1 MPELPEVET
10 VCRSLRGPLTGHT
23 VTGVTINWERTVDP
37 HDPIEFSKN
46 LAGKRI
52 ERVFR
57 RAKLIVFR
65 LSDASVMTTHLR
77 MTGKLLYVENGTC
90 GSNEPAKHLRLAIQ
104 LDNGG
109 RLAFYDARKFG
120 RIRMYS
126 ARDWESLSA
135 SFGPEPLDPEFTS
148 RHFYERLQATRR
160 QIKPLLLDQ
169 TFLAGVGN
177 IYADEA
183 LFRARIHPLTISSSI
198 SRRKSTDLHSAV
210 VETLM
215 IALGN
220 QGTTLRDYRSGLGE
234 EGSNQS
240 SLLVYGAKPGTPCPR
255 CGTTLKRLVI
265 GQRGSTICPR
275 CQRLR

>member
-10 VCRSLRGPLTGHT
+10 VCRSLRGPLSGRT

-37 HDPIEFSKN
+37 HDSGEFSKN

-52 ERVFR
+52 ECVFR

-77 MTGKLLYVENGTC
+77 MTGKLLYVESD
-90 GSNEPAKHLRLAIQ
+90 GSSANEPASHLRLAIK

-109 RLAFYDARKFG
+109 GLAFYDARKFG

-126 ARDWESLSA
+126 APEWDSLSA
-135 SFGPEPLDPEFTS
+135 SFGPEPLNPEFTA
-148 RHFYERLQATRR
+148 RQFYERLQATRR

-169 TFLAGVGN
+169 TFIAGVGN

-198 SRRKSTDLHSAV
+198 SRRKSSDLHRAI
-210 VETLM
+210 VETLT

-220 QGTTLRDYRSGLGE
+220 QGTTLRDYRFGLGE
-234 EGSNQS
+234 QGSNQS

-255 CGTTLKRLVI
+255 C
-265 GQRGSTICPR
+265 
-275 CQRLR
+275 QRLR